1 MFDMGVEGPKVSDLH
16 LQLVGPNPQLV
27 ASGNFFVNAAAA
39 WFPLASEIALAHLV
53 NHKSPRSMIPTE
65 SVVKYACIAGKA
77 VNGGGQDRKGTD
89 DQVSHAW
96 I

>member
-39 WFPLASEIALAHLV
+39 
-53 NHKSPRSMIPTE
+53 
-65 SVVKYACIAGKA
+65 
-77 VNGGGQDRKGTD
+77 
-89 DQVSHAW
+89 
-96 I
+96 